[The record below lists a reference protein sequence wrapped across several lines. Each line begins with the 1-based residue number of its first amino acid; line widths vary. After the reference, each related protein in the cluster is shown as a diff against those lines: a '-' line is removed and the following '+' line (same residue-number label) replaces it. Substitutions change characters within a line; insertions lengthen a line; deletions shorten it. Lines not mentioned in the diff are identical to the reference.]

1 MLPPCLF
8 LAVDLHNLPS
18 SCRQMQIASAVL
30 DVFDP
35 EPLPPS
41 SLLWRHPRVRIFPH
55 VSSMTNIESAVAQML
70 DNRWANARGEYV

>member
-1 MLPPCLF
+1 
-8 LAVDLHNLPS
+8 
-18 SCRQMQIASAVL
+18 MQIASAIL

-41 SLLWRHPRVRIFPH
+41 SPLWRHPRVRIFPH

-70 DNRWANARGEYV
+70 DNRWASAMGEYV